1 MPVIRIEKGA
11 TEAKFKRLNEL
22 LVKRAVDNLTNDDSE
37 IIKLQQ
43 EKDYFNFGIKP
54 KQAVKNA

>member
-11 TEAKFKRLNEL
+11 TESKFKRLNEL
-22 LVKRAVDNLTNDDSE
+22 LVKRAVDGLSNCDSE

-54 KQAVKNA
+54 KQAVKDA